1 MNKFPMLSVLAVAAC
16 ALTLAGPAQAQSKKD
31 LAAKVI
37 QLQTSLTENVGG
49 GLADQVAQQVL
60 QTAGRA
66 MSNVPTDKREAVG
79 KDIQA
84 EVKRFHTELSGFLR
98 DRATKLAPT
107 VIGPALEEKFSEEE
121 LKQLV
126 AWLESPVSKKFQQTE
141 NDMQSALAQ
150 KLVEDTRP
158 TVEPKLRV
166 LEQALQKKLSNGA
179 PGAAGASAPAAS
191 AAAAKPA
198 AAPKKK

>member
-1 MNKFPMLSVLAVAAC
+1 MKYSTTLATLAVVACASVLAV
-16 ALTLAGPAQAQSKKD
+16 PAQAQSKKE

-37 QLQTSLTENVGG
+37 LLQTSLTENVGG

-79 KDIQA
+79 KDVQA
-84 EVKRFHTELSGFLR
+84 EVKRFHTELSGFLK

-107 VIGPALEEKFSEEE
+107 VIGPTLEEKFSEEE

-141 NDMQSALAQ
+141 NDMQGALAL

-166 LEQALQKKLSNGA
+166 LEQALQKKLSNGN
-179 PGAAGASAPAAS
+179 PAAAAPAAS
-191 AAAAKPA
+191 GAAAKPA

>member
-1 MNKFPMLSVLAVAAC
+1 MNKYFALPAWVMAGSALVFVA
-16 ALTLAGPAQAQSKKD
+16 PAEAQSKKE
-31 LAAKVI
+31 LATKVI
-37 QLQTSLTENVGG
+37 QLQSSLTENVGG

-66 MSNVPTDKREAVG
+66 MSNVPEDKREAVG
-79 KDIQA
+79 KDVQA
-84 EVKRFHTELSGFLR
+84 EIKRFHTELSGFLR
-98 DRATKLAPT
+98 DRAGKLAPT
-107 VIGPALEEKFSEEE
+107 VIGPKLEEKFSEEE

-126 AWLESPVSKKFQQTE
+126 AWLESPVSKKYQQTE
-141 NDMQSALAQ
+141 TEFQTLLAQ

-179 PGAAGASAPAAS
+179 PGAASPASGAS
-191 AAAAKPA
+191 KPA

>member
-1 MNKFPMLSVLAVAAC
+1 MKYSTTLAALAFVACASTLAV
-16 ALTLAGPAQAQSKKD
+16 PAQAQSKKE

-79 KDIQA
+79 KDVQA
-84 EVKRFHTELSGFLR
+84 EVKRFHGELSGFLK
-98 DRATKLAPT
+98 DRASKLAPT
-107 VIGPALEEKFSEEE
+107 VIGPTLEEKFSEEE

-126 AWLESPVSKKFQQTE
+126 AWLESHVSKKFHQAE
-141 NDMQSALAQ
+141 NDMQGVMAQ

-166 LEQALQKKLSNGA
+166 LEQSLQKKLSNGN
-179 PGAAGASAPAAS
+179 PAAAAPAAS
-191 AAAAKPA
+191 SAAAKPA